1 MFGFRCFILQKCGA
15 GGKKTTG
22 FFHHSQV
29 EKTRIIPK
37 DCEII
42 NMKTRKSKKKF
53 QKMYYL
59 SADSQ
64 YFWVVKKID
73 IFLGVLIFFF
83 CCEEHAFRTK
93 MFLLP
98 RFFTSIYR
106 IHYFYGLNFWLSESE
121 DLVWFLKCLRLA
133 IYPLMLKFF
142 LHCLWDQ

>member
-1 MFGFRCFILQKCGA
+1 MFGFRCLILQKCGA

-42 NMKTRKSKKKF
+42 NMKTRKSKKKI

-83 CCEEHAFRTK
+83 SVVRNMHLE
-93 MFLLP
+93 
-98 RFFTSIYR
+98 
-106 IHYFYGLNFWLSESE
+106 
-121 DLVWFLKCLRLA
+121 LKCFYFLASLRVYIA
-133 IYPLMLKFF
+133 FIISIGWIFDFQNQRIWFDF
-142 LHCLWDQ
+142 LNAWGWQYIL